1 MVPPPAAVGP
11 LGVDTSDAED
21 LDKTPRPHNQTIG
34 HRSSKDSLDKTP
46 RPLHQTIGHQPSIET
61 LNKTPRP
68 FNQTIGHRSSKEY
81 VDKTPRLNNKTISH
95 RSSTETLKVRR
106 ANSSSA
112 AAAHITISTA
122 TPSAANLN
130 NHNSHYYDQ
139 HRPSTSSATSPTS
152 PTTRSASKA
161 PAIIEEPSEGISS
174 KFSLSRKKK
183 KRLQR
188 EEEEREEQRLKEEAN
203 EAIRR
208 KHGEYHPP
216 GHSQGLVHTHRIP
229 HQHDHHHIERSR
241 SASRLG
247 HKYHQGSVSSSR
259 VVSPEPR
266 SASRASTRSS
276 ASSFY
281 TNSRNGSY
289 IHHNG
294 NGSGS
299 GSGNGNGHK
308 NGQGHSRPTSP
319 LGEIVA
325 MPADYFHTHPHMN
338 VLEGLDAESMLSEH
352 EHWDSNSDNEDE
364 NLSHYT
370 NRGVRNDRDREE
382 GRESEDRQRKASI
395 DTNSSYRTNGSTSIV
410 WQIPERPLSPSSA
423 ASSHHS
429 RSRSHHHPHHQSTMN
444 SISQQIHPDSSKSHH
459 VSLEMD
465 EVGGDGKPNH
475 QSWPLN
481 NMSTTGIV
489 TGLSPEFDG
498 RGEDIIRPHSS
509 MSRYTAGREGGGTKY
524 KDPRVERYLHHA
536 RSTSPDNSNIH
547 SSISNHR
554 PHSRHSR
561 HHRHDSNNTNI
572 YPHHDGSDHN
582 NTATSS
588 TAATAA
594 ELLRAKAGS
603 RATNYRP
610 YNHKSSK
617 NGNTDAWSAHE
628 TVVST
633 DEHNYLAPLPPF
645 QQGPAY
651 TRVPK
656 RKFCKF
662 FCGGC
667 RWWVL
672 LLIILIPA
680 GLIAVATAFLLHWF
694 RVCIAIDPNTV
705 EPIIYT
711 IDPAT
716 VQGISL
722 DYQTRTK
729 GVINIVDSPS
739 LTETRVIMK
748 LRRQFYNMK
757 DRQDLT
763 GFKVSTLDNG
773 FSRFVMDD
781 EANQHREFFISSVLC
796 SDSIL
801 TIEMPRPKPLSSSS
815 SSANYTQEIGLDIL
829 LDQQDVLINLDQTLH
844 RNATYKFRGVSNRNM
859 VVQSLNINALSISYT
874 SNSNAPAS
882 VVLQSVI
889 VRDQLAVMSVSG
901 DINATVGF
909 SAASSWASSSS
920 GSGGSGSTT
929 PTTVNLNTL
938 DGQIRLDISKG
949 WNQSSTFQIDS
960 PDIQLSK
967 AGNIILPFGGS
978 HNRTDVSVNGLKAS
992 EGQHSLTGTFKPQG
1006 EAPTPA
1012 HPRVTGTATTKP
1024 SSATPTA
1031 TMTATTPTKQPGG
1044 SALGAGGSLI
1054 PAQLMIQAN
1063 KNVAINFP

>member
-11 LGVDTSDAED
+11 LGVDTTSDAED
-21 LDKTPRPHNQTIG
+21 QDKTPRPLHQTIG
-34 HRSSKDSLDKTP
+34 HRSSKDSLDKDKTP
-46 RPLHQTIGHQPSIET
+46 RPLHQTIGYQSSIET
-61 LNKTPRP
+61 PRP
-68 FNQTIGHRSSKEY
+68 HNQTILGHRSSKEY

-106 ANSSSA
+106 SMNNSA
-112 AAAHITISTA
+112 AAAAANITINTTAPST
-122 TPSAANLN
+122 TDLN
-130 NHNSHYYDQ
+130 NINNYNNSHYSNHQ

-152 PTTRSASKA
+152 PMTRIAASKA
-161 PAIIEEPSEGISS
+161 PKVEEPSEGISS
-174 KFSLSRKKK
+174 KLGLGRKKK

-229 HQHDHHHIERSR
+229 HQHDHHHMERSR
-241 SASRLG
+241 SASNMRNP
-247 HKYHQGSVSSSR
+247 SRSSSR

-289 IHHNG
+289 IH
-294 NGSGS
+294 S
-299 GSGNGNGHK
+299 NGHGHR
-308 NGQGHSRPTSP
+308 NGHGHSRPTSP
-319 LGEIVA
+319 MGEIVA
-325 MPADYFHTHPHMN
+325 MPADYFHSHPHMN
-338 VLEGLDAESMLSEH
+338 ILEGLDAESMLSEH
-352 EHWDSNSDNEDE
+352 WDSNSDDEDE

-370 NRGVRNDRDREE
+370 NQGVRNDRDRDHEE
-382 GRESEDRQRKASI
+382 RESEDRQRKASI
-395 DTNSSYRTNGSTSIV
+395 DTSSSYRTNGSTSIV

-423 ASSHHS
+423 ASSRHS
-429 RSRSHHHPHHQSTMN
+429 RSRSQHRHPHHQSTMN
-444 SISQQIHPDSSKSHH
+444 SISQQIGPDNNARHI
-459 VSLEMD
+459 SLEMN
-465 EVGGDGKPNH
+465 EINGDGKPNH
-475 QSWPLN
+475 QSWRSK

-509 MSRYTAGREGGGTKY
+509 MSRYTTGREGGSKY
-524 KDPRVERYLHHA
+524 KDPRVEQYLHHA

-547 SSISNHR
+547 SSISNYR

-572 YPHHDGSDHN
+572 YPGHHDGSDHN

-610 YNHKSSK
+610 YNHKGSK
-617 NGNTDAWSAHE
+617 NGNADAWSVHE

-672 LLIILIPA
+672 LLLILIPA

-694 RVCIAIDPNTV
+694 RVCIAIDPNIV

-711 IDPAT
+711 IDPA
-716 VQGISL
+716 
-722 DYQTRTK
+722 
-729 GVINIVDSPS
+729 
-739 LTETRVIMK
+739 
-748 LRRQFYNMK
+748 
-757 DRQDLT
+757 
-763 GFKVSTLDNG
+763 
-773 FSRFVMDD
+773 
-781 EANQHREFFISSVLC
+781 A
-796 SDSIL
+796 
-801 TIEMPRPKPLSSSS
+801 
-815 SSANYTQEIGLDIL
+815 
-829 LDQQDVLINLDQTLH
+829 
-844 RNATYKFRGVSNRNM
+844 
-859 VVQSLNINALSISYT
+859 
-874 SNSNAPAS
+874 
-882 VVLQSVI
+882 
-889 VRDQLAVMSVSG
+889 
-901 DINATVGF
+901 
-909 SAASSWASSSS
+909 
-920 GSGGSGSTT
+920 
-929 PTTVNLNTL
+929 
-938 DGQIRLDISKG
+938 
-949 WNQSSTFQIDS
+949 
-960 PDIQLSK
+960 
-967 AGNIILPFGGS
+967 
-978 HNRTDVSVNGLKAS
+978 
-992 EGQHSLTGTFKPQG
+992 
-1006 EAPTPA
+1006 
-1012 HPRVTGTATTKP
+1012 
-1024 SSATPTA
+1024 
-1031 TMTATTPTKQPGG
+1031 
-1044 SALGAGGSLI
+1044 
-1054 PAQLMIQAN
+1054 
-1063 KNVAINFP
+1063 

>member
-46 RPLHQTIGHQPSIET
+46 RPH
-61 LNKTPRP
+61 
-68 FNQTIGHRSSKEY
+68 NQTIGHRSSKEC
-81 VDKTPRLNNKTISH
+81 VNNTPRLNNKTISH

-106 ANSSSA
+106 TNSSSA

-122 TPSAANLN
+122 TPSVSDFN
-130 NHNSHYYDQ
+130 NNSHHYNQ
-139 HRPSTSSATSPTS
+139 NRPSTSLATSPTS
-152 PTTRSASKA
+152 PTTRAASKA
-161 PAIIEEPSEGISS
+161 PAIVENPPEGISS

-188 EEEEREEQRLKEEAN
+188 EEEEREAQRLKEEAN

-216 GHSQGLVHTHRIP
+216 GQSQGLIHTHRIP

-241 SASRLG
+241 SASNMR
-247 HKYHQGSVSSSR
+247 HKHQHGSVSSSR

-294 NGSGS
+294 NGN
-299 GSGNGNGHK
+299 GNGNGNSHGHR
-308 NGQGHSRPTSP
+308 NGHGHSRPTSP
-319 LGEIVA
+319 MGEIVA

-352 EHWDSNSDNEDE
+352 WDSNSDNEDE
-364 NLSHYT
+364 NLSHYS
-370 NRGVRNDRDREE
+370 NRGVRKDRNRE
-382 GRESEDRQRKASI
+382 GRESEDHQRKASI
-395 DTNSSYRTNGSTSIV
+395 DTSSSYRTNGSTSIV
-410 WQIPERPLSPSSA
+410 WQIPERPLSPSSV
-423 ASSHHS
+423 ASSRHS
-429 RSRSHHHPHHQSTMN
+429 RSRNHHHPHHQSAMN
-444 SISQQIHPDSSKSHH
+444 SISQQFHPDSSNPHH

-465 EVGGDGKPNH
+465 EIDGHGKPNH
-475 QSWPLN
+475 QSWPLK
-481 NMSTTGIV
+481 NMSTMGIV

-498 RGEDIIRPHSS
+498 RGEDIRPHSS
-509 MSRYTAGREGGGTKY
+509 MSRYTAGREGGSKY

-536 RSTSPDNSNIH
+536 RSPSPNNSNIH
-547 SSISNHR
+547 SSTSNHR

-561 HHRHDSNNTNI
+561 HQRHDSNNTNN
-572 YPHHDGSDHN
+572 YPNHHDGSDHN

-588 TAATAA
+588 IAATAA

-610 YNHKSSK
+610 YNHRSSK
-617 NGNTDAWSAHE
+617 IGNTDTWSVHE

-662 FCGGC
+662 ICGGC

-672 LLIILIPA
+672 LLIIVILA
-680 GLIAVATAFLLHWF
+680 GLIAVVTAFLLHWF

-729 GVINIVDSPS
+729 GTINIVDSPS
-739 LTETRVIMK
+739 TTETKVIMK
-748 LRRQFYNMK
+748 LRRQFYKMK

-763 GFKVSTLDNG
+763 GFKVSILNNG
-773 FSRFVMDD
+773 FSRFVMD
-781 EANQHREFFISSVLC
+781 
-796 SDSIL
+796 
-801 TIEMPRPKPLSSSS
+801 
-815 SSANYTQEIGLDIL
+815 
-829 LDQQDVLINLDQTLH
+829 
-844 RNATYKFRGVSNRNM
+844 
-859 VVQSLNINALSISYT
+859 
-874 SNSNAPAS
+874 
-882 VVLQSVI
+882 
-889 VRDQLAVMSVSG
+889 
-901 DINATVGF
+901 
-909 SAASSWASSSS
+909 
-920 GSGGSGSTT
+920 
-929 PTTVNLNTL
+929 
-938 DGQIRLDISKG
+938 
-949 WNQSSTFQIDS
+949 
-960 PDIQLSK
+960 
-967 AGNIILPFGGS
+967 
-978 HNRTDVSVNGLKAS
+978 
-992 EGQHSLTGTFKPQG
+992 
-1006 EAPTPA
+1006 
-1012 HPRVTGTATTKP
+1012 
-1024 SSATPTA
+1024 
-1031 TMTATTPTKQPGG
+1031 
-1044 SALGAGGSLI
+1044 
-1054 PAQLMIQAN
+1054 
-1063 KNVAINFP
+1063 

>member
-216 GHSQGLVHTHRIP
+216 GHSQGLVHTHRLP

-429 RSRSHHHPHHQSTMN
+429 RSRGHHHPHHQSTMN

-465 EVGGDGKPNH
+465 EIGGDGKPNH

-1012 HPRVTGTATTKP
+1012 PPRVTGTATTKP

-1031 TMTATTPTKQPGG
+1031 TMTAPAPTMPPGG
-1044 SALGAGGSLI
+1044 SALGAGGSLV